1 MAIKIKHN
9 DPTLNSF
16 SKNDIVI
23 NIKEGSLFYKSN
35 TNLFRIKGDNMK
47 TTTTESF
54 GGELWVR
61 SDNNLYYTSGSVGIG
76 TTSPIYNL
84 DVHGSPNGI
93 IRAYGPTIG
102 RLSLQNNTRHYSLS
116 VQGSTLFF

>member
-1 MAIKIKHN
+1 MAIKVKHN

-47 TTTTESF
+47 TVTTESF
-54 GGELWVR
+54 GDELWAR
-61 SDNNLYYTSGSVGIG
+61 SGNNLFYTREQ
-76 TTSPIYNL
+76 T
-84 DVHGSPNGI
+84 
-93 IRAYGPTIG
+93 
-102 RLSLQNNTRHYSLS
+102 
-116 VQGSTLFF
+116 